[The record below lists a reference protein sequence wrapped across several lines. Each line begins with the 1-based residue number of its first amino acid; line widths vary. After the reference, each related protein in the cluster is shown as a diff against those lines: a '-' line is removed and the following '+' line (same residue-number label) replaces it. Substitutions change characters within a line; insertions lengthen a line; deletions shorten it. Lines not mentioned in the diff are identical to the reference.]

1 MRVVGQRCCDRLA
14 QDKPHSPRPRA
25 QRHMMLE
32 AEKER
37 LELSR
42 ILNDRHLTYQPASP
56 RCGEK
61 LPALDPLACSVFPS
75 FKGKTVTAKPNIFI
89 EQERLPTKKELNKL
103 RIYSRR
109 LRSPRRVCQSLPS
122 GHCGNMK

>member
-1 MRVVGQRCCDRLA
+1 MQAKGQRCFERLA
-14 QDKPHSPRPRA
+14 QDKPHSPRPIA
-25 QRHMMLE
+25 KKYMMLE
-32 AEKER
+32 AEKKR

-42 ILNDRHLTYQPASP
+42 ILNDRHLTYQPPSP

-75 FKGKTVTAKPNIFI
+75 FKGRTVTVKPNIFI
-89 EQERLPTKKELNKL
+89 ENEKLPTRKELNKL

-109 LRSPRRVCQSLPS
+109 FRSPRRLCEPFTS
-122 GHCGNMK
+122 GPRADA